1 MKTGVLTFFSLLLS
15 NFITAQLVNYS
26 DFSLN
31 DLDGNVLVSIT
42 IDSGSICQGIQLE
55 YSTDSINFNQIDEIE
70 GVCGSS
76 SESKSYSFLHTEPL
90 KNENNHYRL
99 VFGVS
104 QRTEIR
110 SIYIRYVLPG
120 EIQVFPMPST
130 GVFSVYFSNPSNAK
144 ANWKIINNEGKVF
157 FETNTVNSDHIEL
170 NKTNFLS
177 GLYFV
182 QITDENQNKS
192 TGKFTVF

>member
-1 MKTGVLTFFSLLLS
+1 MKMRLLFFLS
-15 NFITAQLVNYS
+15 FACIHFGNAQLVNYS

-31 DLDGNVLVSIT
+31 AIDDKVLVSIT

-55 YSTDSINFNQIDEIE
+55 YSTDSISFSQIDEVE

-76 SESKSYSFLHTEPL
+76 SISKSYSFLHTEPL
-90 KNENNHYRL
+90 KNEKNYYQL

-104 QRTEIR
+104 QKTEIR

-120 EIQVFPMPST
+120 EVQVFPMPSN
-130 GVFSVYFSNPSNAK
+130 GSFSVYFSNPSNAK
-144 ANWKIINNEGKVF
+144 ANWKIIDREGKVF

-170 NKTNFLS
+170 NKNNFLS

-182 QITDENQNKS
+182 QIIDENQNKS

>member
-1 MKTGVLTFFSLLLS
+1 MKIQLLIIIQLFFVTCF
-15 NFITAQLVNYS
+15 NAQLVSYT
-26 DFSLN
+26 DFNLSAIN
-31 DLDGNVLVSIT
+31 DKVLVSIT

-55 YSTDSINFNQIDEIE
+55 YSTDSLNFTKIDEIE
-70 GVCGSS
+70 GVWGSS
-76 SESKSYSFLHTEPL
+76 SVAKSYSFLHSDPF
-90 KNENNHYRL
+90 KNETNFYRL

-110 SIYIRYVLPG
+110 SIFIRYVLPG
-120 EIQVFPMPST
+120 EIQVFPMPSD
-130 GVFSVYFSNPSNAK
+130 GDFSIYFSNPSNAK
-144 ANWKIINNEGKVF
+144 ANWKIIDQTGNVF

-170 NKTNFLS
+170 NKNNFLS

>member
-1 MKTGVLTFFSLLLS
+1 MKFRLLIFIQLV
-15 NFITAQLVNYS
+15 FITCANSQLVTYT
-26 DFSLN
+26 DFNLN
-31 DLDGNVLVSIT
+31 AINDKVLVSVT

-55 YSTDSINFNQIDEIE
+55 YSTDSLNFTKIDEIE

-76 SESKSYSFLHTEPL
+76 SLAKSYSFLHAEPL
-90 KNENNHYRL
+90 KNANNFYRL

-120 EIQVFPMPST
+120 EIQVFPMPSS
-130 GVFSVYFSNPSNAK
+130 GDFSVYFSNPSSAK
-144 ANWKIINNEGKVF
+144 ANWKILNSEGKVIH
-157 FETNTVNSDHIEL
+157 EIATINSDFLEL
-170 NKTNFLS
+170 NKNDFLP
-177 GLYFV
+177 GVYYI
-182 QITDENQNKS
+182 QIIDENQNKS

>member
-1 MKTGVLTFFSLLLS
+1 MKFGLLFFLS
-15 NFITAQLVNYS
+15 CSFIHFGNAQLVNYS
-26 DFSLN
+26 GFSLN
-31 DLDGNVLVSIT
+31 AIEDKVLVSIT

-55 YSTDSINFNQIDEIE
+55 FSTDSLNFNKIDEIE

-76 SESKSYSFLHTEPL
+76 SLSKSYSFLHTDPL
-90 KNENNHYRL
+90 KNENNYYRL

-104 QRTEIR
+104 QRTEIK

-120 EIQVFPMPST
+120 EIQVFPMPSN
-130 GVFSVYFSNPSNAK
+130 GNFSVYFSNPSNAK
-144 ANWKIINNEGKVF
+144 ANWKIIDREGKVF

-170 NKTNFLS
+170 NKTNFIS